1 MAQPLMRLAQCT
13 LCSLGVLVGCAS
25 LTAHA
30 LAGGQSATNSI
41 ADPTT
46 PAPGYGPQVPGS
58 DQRHAADAGA
68 NASADANRLQMILVQ
83 GDKRSA
89 VIGGRTVHVG
99 DTVAIEGSAARVER
113 IDEGALVVQQGDSRK
128 VLHLI
133 EDSAAVR
140 RKPQCMRA
148 PADASDCPAQ

>member
-1 MAQPLMRLAQCT
+1 
-13 LCSLGVLVGCAS
+13 LCSLGVLLGCAS
-25 LTAHA
+25 FSADA
-30 LAGGQSATNSI
+30 LAGSQSASNNV

-46 PAPGYGPQVPGS
+46 PPPGYGPPGLGS
-58 DQRHAADAGA
+58 DQGHAADPGA
-68 NASADANRLQMILVQ
+68 NASPDAGRLQMILVQ

-89 VIGGRTVHVG
+89 VVGGRTVHVG

-128 VLHLI
+128 VLRLI

-140 RKPQCMRA
+140 RKPPCMRA
-148 PADASDCPAQ
+148 PTDTSACPAQ